1 MTVKE
6 LFDQIGVQSFQSVKW
21 GCPVPCMGQG
31 IYIVSGSAKAD
42 EENAS
47 PVAPLF
53 DDAMIQRWID
63 RLPLFTLDGVK
74 PTVESLKERL
84 SEFWHPKE
92 NVLYIGM
99 TTSSLQGRVSDYYYT
114 PIGAKRPHSG
124 GQWIKTLANLEQMHV
139 YYAPARNQR
148 RMNMLCWLIFS
159 ARLESFP
166 LPIWKDLMA
175 GSGMG
180 CKSSGDSQKVWIV

>member
-1 MTVKE
+1 MTAKE
-6 LFDQIGVQSFQSVKW
+6 LFDQIGIQSFQSVKW

-31 IYIVSGSAKAD
+31 IYIVSSSAKAD
-42 EENAS
+42 VENAS

-84 SEFWHPKE
+84 SEFWYPKE

-139 YYAPARNQR
+139 YYAPSSQPKADEYAMLAYFFSKAGELPFANLEGPNGRKRHGMQKQR
-148 RMNMLCWLIFS
+148 
-159 ARLESFP
+159 
-166 LPIWKDLMA
+166 
-175 GSGMG
+175 G
-180 CKSSGDSQKVWIV
+180 